1 MTRSGAAPGAPA
13 APGRERPVCVLL
25 VGIPASGKSS
35 FYKAR
40 FADTH
45 VRLNQDMLRTP
56 HRLRVLRDACLAAG
70 ASFVLDNTHVA
81 RAVRQEHIGAAR
93 AAGFRVEGY
102 FFESRQAECLE
113 RNQGR
118 SGAARIPDA
127 AVRGMSARLELPA
140 PDEGYDAL
148 FFVRLVAGGGFDVEG
163 WRPGAALAA
172 GTDGPNGTAP
182 GR

>member
-1 MTRSGAAPGAPA
+1 MSAAGAPGAEA
-13 APGRERPVCVLL
+13 GRPTGVLL

-56 HRLRVLRDACLAAG
+56 HRLRALRDACLATG
-70 ASFVLDNTHVA
+70 ASFVLDNTHVT
-81 RAVRQEHIGAAR
+81 RAVRREHIAAAR

-102 FFESRQAECLE
+102 FLESRRAECVE

-118 SGAARIPDA
+118 AGSARIPDA
-127 AVRGMSARLELPA
+127 AVRGMSARLEPPA

-148 FFVRLVAGGGFDVEG
+148 YLVRLLPQGGGGFDVQPWGAAAEG
-163 WRPGAALAA
+163 VLPPGAPPAE
-172 GTDGPNGTAP
+172 P
-182 GR
+182 